1 DGIYLHDAES
11 GEAKRILKPESDDA
25 LYRPGSW
32 LPDGSALLV
41 WRNDPGHDQLVNLP
55 FTGGEADA
63 SRLRPLLPS
72 ASHQTDPRLSRD
84 GRHLAFGSDE
94 SGKRLTYVV
103 EFHPD
108 GSTGR
113 PVEVRTAGSS
123 GHQWAADGRT
133 LYVEDE
139 RRRLMKVT

>member
-1 DGIYLHDAES
+1 WPLWSPDGRHIAYLRHGKDDKDGIYLHDAES

-72 ASHQTDPRLSRD
+72 ASHQTDPRLS
-84 GRHLAFGSDE
+84 
-94 SGKRLTYVV
+94 
-103 EFHPD
+103 
-108 GSTGR
+108 
-113 PVEVRTAGSS
+113 
-123 GHQWAADGRT
+123 
-133 LYVEDE
+133 
-139 RRRLMKVT
+139 